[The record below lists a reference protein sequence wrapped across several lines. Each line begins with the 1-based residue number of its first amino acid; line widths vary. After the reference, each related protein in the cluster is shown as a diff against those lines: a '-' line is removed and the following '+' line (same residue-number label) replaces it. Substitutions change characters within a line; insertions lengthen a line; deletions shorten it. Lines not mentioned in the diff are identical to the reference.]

1 MGSSRL
7 EQKAKTTGPSN
18 EPSCGTVRAYN
29 RGCRC
34 LRCGRAYSLY
44 RTDRRQAQK
53 RGETRRYI
61 PIAKVQR
68 HLKKLSRQGVGYRAV
83 AAVLDVCPTYIQSV
97 KVGRRRKCIRE
108 HIAKRILAVDAGA
121 VSDSALVN
129 SSKSWKVLNKLLER
143 GYSGRQLGRWLGSR
157 FGRLPERG
165 HRMTARM
172 VRNVEQ
178 LYKRLNEGRLK
189 RA

>member
-1 MGSSRL
+1 
-7 EQKAKTTGPSN
+7 
-18 EPSCGTVRAYN
+18 
-29 RGCRC
+29 
-34 LRCGRAYSLY
+34 
-44 RTDRRQAQK
+44 
-53 RGETRRYI
+53 
-61 PIAKVQR
+61 
-68 HLKKLSRQGVGYRAV
+68 VGYRAV